1 MNETAVTT
9 IKYHVEWD
17 NSHGFSV
24 KSHTHQE
31 YENAREEVDERM
43 LLYAETS
50 INTRIVKTTVTK
62 EIIYLDGVEI

>member
-17 NSHGFSV
+17 NNHGFFV

-31 YENAREEVDERM
+31 YENAREEADERM
-43 LLYAETS
+43 LLYPES
-50 INTRIVKTTVTK
+50 VNTRIVKTTVTK